1 MKWLEIVVTL
11 LILLT
16 IVVFIN
22 KVDTSR
28 FYEGFTQS
36 KPFTL
41 KMDENVYDNFYVEI
55 YDDIHNREELS
66 KKDYERVLETTMP
79 NKESYIL
86 DVGSGTGGMLNAL
99 TENGYNSCGVDKS
112 ESMVKKSKEKYPNI
126 EVNHKDVTNSI
137 IFDRGTFTHI
147 CCMDFT
153 FYEINDKEKFLKNSN
168 YWLKPNGYLI
178 LHLVEREKYNP
189 IVEGANPLLND
200 NPQEYL
206 DKRLEKAKI
215 NFIDFEYNQHMIF
228 NEKTNDVLFK
238 ESFCDSIT
246 KNIRQ
251 NERLMKMDNIDEI
264 IKVCRRCGFI
274 VKGQYG
280 FLNDKWQFIYIL
292 EKQL

>member
-1 MKWLEIVVTL
+1 MKWLEIVVIL
-11 LILLT
+11 FILLT
-16 IVVFIN
+16 IVILIN
-22 KVDTSR
+22 KVDTSKY
-28 FYEGFTQS
+28 YEGFTQS
-36 KPFTL
+36 KPFIL
-41 KMDENVYDNFYVEI
+41 KMDGEVYDDFYVEI
-55 YDDIHNREELS
+55 YDDIHNRVELS
-66 KKDYERVLETTMP
+66 KKDYEKIIATTIP
-79 NKESYIL
+79 NNYSYIL
-86 DVGSGTGGMLNAL
+86 DVGSGTGGMLNNL
-99 TENGYNSCGVDKS
+99 VENGYNSCGVDKS
-112 ESMVKKSKEKYPNI
+112 EAMVKKSKEKYPNI
-126 EVNHKDVTNSI
+126 EVHHNDITNSI

-153 FYEINDKEKFLKNSN
+153 FYEITDKIKFLKNCY

-178 LHLVEREKYNP
+178 LHLVERDKYNP
-189 IVEGANPLLND
+189 IVESANPLLND

-228 NEKTNDVLFK
+228 NKNNNDVIFK
-238 ESFCDSIT
+238 ESFCDSVT

-251 NERLMKMDNIDEI
+251 NERLLKIDNIDDI
-264 IKVCRRCGFI
+264 IKVCKRSGFI